1 MIVLTASGVVQ
12 YTLLGYLDPS
22 PGSPVD
28 QMMYQDYP
36 LQNCAIH
43 KLMFGQSNIDNG
55 LGQAEVSGPRI
66 RELRVGDS
74 GMQYFCKSIPWVND
88 HRRSYGFNEYCSNN
102 NEISHSESQHFFSSK
117 SYLRNLLLARY
128 RSKHYIIAVSQIREL
143 RDTSFHGHEQSFF
156 MVDWLRW
163 FSSTPFSLNIDTGN
177 MEGAHNSPAN
187 GSWTFLFQFTKKN
200 STTPQILHIA
210 YLATGELDHAN
221 TKDTDLAT
229 ANAILKPLTDPLKLL
244 ALTTGMDLDIW
255 RILNF
260 IWVGIYWSVLL
271 DLGQISP
278 VTYSQQ
284 PTQAFYTDDFS
295 QIRSYAP
302 TNNIFYNDTLFTIYS
317 TYLLKTF
324 VPLMNATVPAAGFAP
339 LTETNRINAT
349 ETSFKRSY
357 TCTVRRWKAP
367 LTAVVSILV
376 AQYTLIRVGYSIIMF
391 VATWYQK
398 RKIVE
403 GLFRLI

>member
-1 MIVLTASGVVQ
+1 
-12 YTLLGYLDPS
+12 
-22 PGSPVD
+22 
-28 QMMYQDYP
+28 
-36 LQNCAIH
+36 
-43 KLMFGQSNIDNG
+43 
-55 LGQAEVSGPRI
+55 
-66 RELRVGDS
+66 
-74 GMQYFCKSIPWVND
+74 
-88 HRRSYGFNEYCSNN
+88 
-102 NEISHSESQHFFSSK
+102 
-117 SYLRNLLLARY
+117 
-128 RSKHYIIAVSQIREL
+128 
-143 RDTSFHGHEQSFF
+143 
-156 MVDWLRW
+156 MVDGLRW
-163 FSSTPFSLNIDTGN
+163 FSSLPFSLNIDTGN

-187 GSWTFLFQFTKKN
+187 DSWTLLFQFTKRN
-200 STTPQILHIA
+200 STIPRILHIA
-210 YLATGELDHAN
+210 FLATGELDHAN

-244 ALTTGMDLDIW
+244 SLTTGMDLDIW

-260 IWVGIYWSVLL
+260 IWIGSYWTILL

-295 QIRSYAP
+295 KVRSYAP

-324 VPLMNATVPAAGFAP
+324 APLMNATAPAAGFAP

-357 TCTVRRWKAP
+357 TCNVRRWKAP
-367 LTAVVSILV
+367 LTALVSILV
-376 AQYTLIRVGYSIIMF
+376 AQYTLIRGGYSIVIF
-391 VATWYQK
+391 VATWFQK